1 MTVGDGKAAAGT
13 DQAGNLP
20 GLPGSIAVPS
30 AYARAC
36 AQLQQAPRRWLVT
49 GVAGFIGSHLLETL
63 LKLGQEVRGLDNFMT
78 GHRHNL
84 DQVRAS
90 VGEDAWRRFTFIEGD
105 IRDPQACARA
115 CGGGPGPVDAGAAAP
130 ASRGESG
137 VSDGRIGDPGTG
149 GHAGDGAC
157 ARIDASHADAKE
169 AGGTGAGACGGDGA
183 SRGAHDGRGRMAG
196 AGEGPGSGDASGG
209 QDGASDGSGAGH
221 GGGAGGV
228 MPASHDGR
236 ASQAA
241 AQQAGSAAGVEG
253 RDGMGRRTARDG
265 AVNGTTTAGG
275 AGNASRAGAGGSMA
289 SAAGAGKAKDAED
302 TGATRG
308 AAGAAGADGMDGA
321 DRAGGGEGEGEGDG
335 GGPVD
340 YVLHQAALGSVPRS
354 LADPLLCH
362 AVNVSGFL
370 NMLAAARDAGV
381 RRFVY
386 AASSA
391 TYGDHPALPKVEQHI
406 GAPLSPY
413 ALSKYVNELYAQ
425 VYARCYATQ
434 TVGLRYF
441 NVFGPRQDPL
451 GAYAA
456 VIPRWIAAM
465 LERQPV
471 RIHGDGATSRDFCF
485 VHNAVQA
492 NILAATCA
500 DPAAVNQ
507 VYNVAVNARTSLTQ
521 LHDSM
526 QQMLLAASPG
536 HVPLAP
542 EYGDF
547 RAGDVRHSQADIA
560 KAARLLG
567 YAPTHDVAQGL
578 RQTVAWYVAQA
589 SRP

>member
-1 MTVGDGKAAAGT
+1 MAADTFDRAANAARSASAGDPAAG
-13 DQAGNLP
+13 
-20 GLPGSIAVPS
+20 
-30 AYARAC
+30 AYAQAC
-36 AQLQQAPRRWLVT
+36 EQLSKEPRRWLVT

-84 DQVRAS
+84 EQVRAS
-90 VGEDAWRRFTFIEGD
+90 VGEQAWQRFTFIEGD

-115 CGGGPGPVDAGAAAP
+115 CG
-130 ASRGESG
+130 
-137 VSDGRIGDPGTG
+137 VSVQ
-149 GHAGDGAC
+149 A
-157 ARIDASHADAKE
+157 
-169 AGGTGAGACGGDGA
+169 
-183 SRGAHDGRGRMAG
+183 
-196 AGEGPGSGDASGG
+196 
-209 QDGASDGSGAGH
+209 
-221 GGGAGGV
+221 
-228 MPASHDGR
+228 
-236 ASQAA
+236 ASQAPSAGYGDGEADGETDA
-241 AQQAGSAAGVEG
+241 AYGGNGSGSNG
-253 RDGMGRRTARDG
+253 RLGERG
-265 AVNGTTTAGG
+265 
-275 AGNASRAGAGGSMA
+275 RAGAGGP
-289 SAAGAGKAKDAED
+289 AAA
-302 TGATRG
+302 
-308 AAGAAGADGMDGA
+308 
-321 DRAGGGEGEGEGDG
+321 
-335 GGPVD
+335 VD
-340 YVLHQAALGSVPRS
+340 FVLHQAALGSVSRS
-354 LADPLLCH
+354 LEDPLLCH

-425 VYARCYATQ
+425 VYARCYAMQ

-465 LERQPV
+465 LDKQAV
-471 RIHGDGATSRDFCF
+471 HIHGDGATSRDFCF

-492 NILAATCA
+492 NILAATGT

-521 LHDSM
+521 LHAAM
-526 QQMLLAASPG
+526 QQMLLAARPQ

-542 EYGDF
+542 HYGEF

-567 YAPTHDVAQGL
+567 YVPTHNLAQGL
-578 RQTVAWYVAQA
+578 RQTIAWYVEQA
-589 SRP
+589 ERA